1 MLRRDFKA
9 GISKSDSSIG
19 YTSDLT
25 QRLGR
30 HHKID
35 QEPGPWELVHEEKF
49 ATRIETC
56 ECTGDWIHERDARL
70 IVNVVIG

>member
-1 MLRRDFKA
+1 MFFEA
-9 GISKSDSSIG
+9 GPTVAHTSATLLISRNGLVDITKSSKN
-19 YTSDLT
+19 
-25 QRLGR
+25 R
-30 HHKID
+30 
-35 QEPGPWELVHEEKF
+35 GPWELVHEEKF